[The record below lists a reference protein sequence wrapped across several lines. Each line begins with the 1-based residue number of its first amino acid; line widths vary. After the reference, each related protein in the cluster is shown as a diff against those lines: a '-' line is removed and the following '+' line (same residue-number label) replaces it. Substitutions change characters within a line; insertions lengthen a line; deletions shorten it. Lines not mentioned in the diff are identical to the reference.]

1 MMQPQILLLKEG
13 TENAQGKQQV
23 ISNINACSAIVDAIR
38 TTLGPRG
45 MDKLIVDTKG
55 KATIS
60 NDGATIMKLLDV
72 VHPAAKTLVDIAKS
86 QDAEVGDG
94 TTSVVILAGEFLKQC
109 KPFVEEGVHPRIII
123 RAFRKATALAL
134 AKIEEISVKIDRN
147 NPVEYKELL
156 QKCAA
161 TSMSSKL
168 IHQQKDYFSKMVVEA
183 VMMLDDQTLPL
194 NMIGIK
200 KVQGG
205 ALEDTQLVSGVAFKK
220 TFSYAGFEMQKKTYS
235 NPKIALL
242 NIELELKAEKD
253 NAEVRLDNVD
263 EYQKV
268 VDAEWNILYDKL
280 DRIAASGAKVVLS
293 KLPIG
298 DVATQYFADRE
309 MFCAGRVMEEDLNRT
324 MKSCGGAIQTTV
336 HDLNDKTLAS
346 CETFEEK
353 QIGGER
359 FNFFKGC
366 PKSQS
371 CTIILR
377 GGAEQFMEETERSL
391 HDAIMI
397 VRRAMKNDSVVAGG
411 GAIDMELSKYLRNYS
426 RTIAGKEQLIIGAMA
441 KAFEVIARQLC
452 DNAGFDA
459 TNILN
464 KLRQKHAGDGIWY
477 GVDILNEDIT
487 DNFVA
492 CVWEP
497 SIVKANAI
505 TAASEATCLL
515 LSVDETVKNPRS
527 AQGGEQMGGMPGGGM
542 GRGRGRPM

>member
-1 MMQPQILLLKEG
+1 MQPQILLLKEG

-23 ISNINACSAIVDAIR
+23 ISNINACCAIVDAIR

-45 MDKLIVDTKG
+45 MDKLIVDGRG

-72 VHPAAKTLVDIAKS
+72 VHPAAKSLVDIAKS

-123 RAFRKATALAL
+123 RAFRKATKLAL
-134 AKIEEISVKIDRN
+134 DRLAELSVKIDKDN
-147 NPVEYKELL
+147 KEEYRSLL
-156 QKCAA
+156 EKCAA

-168 IHQQKDYFSKMVVEA
+168 IHQQKDYFSKMVVDA
-183 VMMLDDQTLPL
+183 VMTLDELLPL

-205 ALEDTQLVSGVAFKK
+205 GLDDTMLVPGVAFKK
-220 TFSYAGFEMQKKTYS
+220 TFSYAGFEMQKKVYS
-235 NPKIALL
+235 NPKIAML

-253 NAEVRLDNVD
+253 NAEVRLDNVE

-280 DRIAASGAKVVLS
+280 DRITKSGATVVLS

-298 DVATQYFADRE
+298 DVATQYFADRD
-309 MFCAGRVMEEDLNRT
+309 MFCAGRVPDEDLQRT
-324 MKSCGGAIQTTV
+324 MKACGGAIQSTV
-336 HDLNDKTLAS
+336 HDLNDQTLGN
-346 CETFEEK
+346 CEKFEEK

-359 FNFFKGC
+359 FNFFVGC
-366 PKSQS
+366 TKSKT

-397 VRRAMKNDSVVAGG
+397 VRRAMQNDSVVAGG

-464 KLRQKHAGDGIWY
+464 KLRQKHAQDGVWY
-477 GVDILNEDIT
+477 GVDVMNEDIA
-487 DNFVA
+487 DNFEA

-497 SIVKANAI
+497 AIVKSNAI

-527 AQGGEQMGGMPGGGM
+527 GGGEQQMGGMPGGGM